1 MKTLLLVA
9 LLLLACQAAA
19 EIGTVK
25 NVSGEVQ
32 VEREGRMLPVEPGFE
47 LSQDDAVITGKDGRV
62 GIIFI
67 DNSRF
72 SAGPNSRLELA
83 RFRFNP
89 TTHEGD
95 FVTRVRRGTVAVV
108 SGQIAKHTEDAMKI
122 ETPQSNL
129 GVRGT
134 KFLIQVQ
141 E

>member
-89 TTHEGD
+89 TTHEGTSLPA
-95 FVTRVRRGTVAVV
+95 FGAVRWRWYPGR
-108 SGQIAKHTEDAMKI
+108 SPN
-122 ETPQSNL
+122 TPK
-129 GVRGT
+129 T
-134 KFLIQVQ
+134 P
-141 E
+141 